1 LPASI
6 RRRIAVLGFLRS
18 SASTDADTKHPQSSS
33 PASPTYEEIN
43 EPASVTSDP
52 SNQYELLTATSDGTA
67 SPSSAARDN
76 HALRP
81 TAPADSLYSKPHRPR
96 PRPPAAVSAAAAA
109 ASVPARNDGSAE
121 YRDTSTTLVDNP
133 LYYDAQQPVTSS
145 NPAYAGGDV
154 TDLTVIDNDLYERED
169 DGQGQQNLGFADY
182 ECTLVDNDLYR

>member
-33 PASPTYEEIN
+33 PASPTYEEID
-43 EPASVTSDP
+43 EPASVTSG
-52 SNQYELLTATSDGTA
+52 SAYQYELERAISDGTA
-67 SPSSAARDN
+67 SPSSAARDSY
-76 HALRP
+76 ARQP
-81 TAPADSLYSKPHRPR
+81 TAPADSLYSKPYRPR
-96 PRPPAAVSAAAAA
+96 PRPPAAVSAVA
-109 ASVPARNDGSAE
+109 VPARNERSPE

-133 LYYDAQQPVTSS
+133 LYYVAQRPPPVTSS
-145 NPAYAGGDV
+145 NLAYAGGDV

-169 DGQGQQNLGFADY
+169 DGQGQQNLGFAEY

>member
-33 PASPTYEEIN
+33 PASPTYEEID
-43 EPASVTSDP
+43 EPAASVRSG
-52 SNQYELLTATSDGTA
+52 SANQYELERATSDGTA
-67 SPSSAARDN
+67 SPSSAARDSY
-76 HALRP
+76 ALQP
-81 TAPADSLYSKPHRPR
+81 TAPADSLYSKPYRPR
-96 PRPPAAVSAAAAA
+96 PRPPPAVSAAA
-109 ASVPARNDGSAE
+109 VPARNERSPE

-133 LYYDAQQPVTSS
+133 LYYVAQRPPPVTSS
-145 NPAYAGGDV
+145 NLAYAGGDV

-169 DGQGQQNLGFADY
+169 DGQGQQNLGFAEY